1 MASFP
6 STHPASVAAS
16 ALNFPLLGGPLCL
29 VSYWPL
35 KLTFKLQEGCTSHHM
50 LVFSSD
56 RKWAE
61 RGGDLE
67 VERGSRKLR
76 EVVGIYT
83 IVRIRSVS

>member
-1 MASFP
+1 
-6 STHPASVAAS
+6 
-16 ALNFPLLGGPLCL
+16 
-29 VSYWPL
+29 
-35 KLTFKLQEGCTSHHM
+35 M